1 MAENKLRQPGAWVIF
16 DEPFMIPTDFSPASY
31 QDQLREKV
39 RRITADFSAF
49 SLPDIQVFS
58 SPEKHYR
65 MRAEFRVWHEKERT
79 DYVMFTQDEFKR
91 PYPIH
96 EFPVGSALMN
106 NLMPRLLAEINSD
119 ELLRH
124 KLYQVEF
131 LTTRSGEALVTLI
144 YHKALGDDWIARA
157 RTLKTALKIDIVGRS
172 RKQRLLVERDHVIER
187 LTVAGREY
195 QYQQVEAS
203 FTQPNAKVCE
213 SMLGWAVEHSKE
225 IGGDLLELYCGNG
238 NFTLPLSQNFDK
250 VLATEVSKTSVESA
264 LFNIAANKINNI
276 QIARMSSEEF
286 AQAMDGVREFNRLR
300 HINLADYNFTSIFV
314 DPPRAGLDPHTTSIT
329 QRFDNIIY
337 ISCNPDTLRENLKII
352 TQTHTIKAFAIFDQF
367 PYTHHVECGVVLQ
380 KK

>member
-1 MAENKLRQPGAWVIF
+1 
-16 DEPFMIPTDFSPASY
+16 
-31 QDQLREKV
+31 
-39 RRITADFSAF
+39 
-49 SLPDIQVFS
+49 
-58 SPEKHYR
+58 

-91 PYPIH
+91 PYPIY

-124 KLYQVEF
+124 KLYQVAF
-131 LTTRSGEALVTLI
+131 RTTQSGEALVTLI

-187 LTVAGREY
+187 LTVAGRKY

-286 AQAMDGVREFNRLR
+286 SQAMDGVREFNRLR
-300 HINLADYNFTSIFV
+300 HVNLAEYNFTSIFV

-337 ISCNPDTLRENLKII
+337 ISCNPDTLRDNLKTI

>member
-1 MAENKLRQPGAWVIF
+1 
-16 DEPFMIPTDFSPASY
+16 MIPIDYSPASY
-31 QDQLREKV
+31 QHQLNEKV
-39 RRITADFSAF
+39 RRISSDFSMF
-49 SLPDIQVFS
+49 SLPDIQVFP

-65 MRAEFRVWHEKERT
+65 MRAEFRVWHDKERT

-106 NLMPRLLAEINSD
+106 DLMPRLLNEINSN

-131 LTTRSGEALVTLI
+131 LTTKSGEALVTLI
-144 YHKALGDDWIARA
+144 YHKALDENWIAHAKRLKS
-157 RTLKTALKIDIVGRS
+157 TLGIDIVGRS

-203 FTQPNAKVCE
+203 FTQPNATVCE
-213 SMLGWAVEHSKE
+213 SMLGWAIEQSKG

-238 NFTLPLSQNFDK
+238 NFTLPLAQNYEK

-264 LFNIAANKINNI
+264 QYNIAANNISNI

-286 AQAMDGVREFNRLR
+286 SQAMDGVREFNRLR
-300 HINLADYNFTSIFV
+300 HVNLADYHFSSIFV

-329 QRFDNIIY
+329 QGFDNIIY
-337 ISCNPDTLRENLKII
+337 ISCNPDTLRDNLTTI
-352 TQTHTIKAFAIFDQF
+352 TKTHQITAFAIFDQF
-367 PYTHHVECGVVLQ
+367 PYTHHVECGVIL
-380 KK
+380 KKK

>member
-1 MAENKLRQPGAWVIF
+1 MNSI
-16 DEPFMIPTDFSPASY
+16 DFSPASY
-31 QDQLREKV
+31 QHQLNEK
-39 RRITADFSAF
+39 RQRIEQDFSEF
-49 SLPDIQVFS
+49 DLPAIAVFP

-65 MRAEFRVWHEKERT
+65 MRAEFRVWHEGERT
-79 DYVMFTQDEFKR
+79 DYIMFTQDEFKR

-96 EFPVGSALMN
+96 EFPVGSALIN
-106 NLMPRLLAEINSD
+106 HLMPALLSEINSD

-131 LTTRSGEALVTLI
+131 LTTTSGEALVTLI
-144 YHKALGDDWIARA
+144 YHKALGDDWLAKA
-157 RTLKTALKIDIVGRS
+157 KDLKAKLNIDIIGRS

-203 FTQPNAKVCE
+203 FTQPNASVCE
-213 SMLGWAVEHSKE
+213 AMLTWAVKHSAGL
-225 IGGDLLELYCGNG
+225 GGDLLELYCGNG

-264 LFNIAANKINNI
+264 QYNIAANKINNI

-286 AQAMDGVREFNRLR
+286 SQAMDGVREFNRLR
-300 HINLADYNFTSIFV
+300 HVNLADYHFTSIFV

-337 ISCNPDTLRENLKII
+337 ISCNPETLRENLKTI
-352 TQTHTIKAFAIFDQF
+352 TQTHRITAFALFDQF
-367 PYTHHVECGVVLQ
+367 PYTHHIECGVIL
-380 KK
+380 KKK

>member
-1 MAENKLRQPGAWVIF
+1 
-16 DEPFMIPTDFSPASY
+16 MIPTDFFPATY
-31 QDQLREKV
+31 QHQLNEKFQ
-39 RRITADFSAF
+39 RIQGDFTEF
-49 SLPDIQVFS
+49 SLPEIQVFQ
-58 SPEKHYR
+58 SPEKYYR
-65 MRAEFRVWHEKERT
+65 MRAEFRMWHEGERT

-96 EFPVGSALMN
+96 EFPVGSLLIN
-106 NLMPRLLAEINSD
+106 KLMPALLAEINGD

-131 LTTRSGEALVTLI
+131 LTTQSGEALVTLI
-144 YHKALGDDWIARA
+144 YHKALGDDWLAKARS
-157 RTLKTALKIDIVGRS
+157 LKTALGIDIIGRS

-203 FTQPNAKVCE
+203 FTQPNASICE
-213 SMLGWAVEHSKE
+213 SMLSWAVNHSK
-225 IGGDLLELYCGNG
+225 GFSGDLLELYCGNG
-238 NFTLPLSQNFDK
+238 NFTLPLSQNFSK

-264 LFNIAANKINNI
+264 QYNIAVNNIDNI

-286 AQAMDGVREFNRLR
+286 SQAMDGVREFNRLR
-300 HINLADYNFTSIFV
+300 HVDLPAYHFSSIFV

-329 QRFDNIIY
+329 QRFENIIY

-352 TQTHTIKAFAIFDQF
+352 TQTHTITAFAIFDQF
-367 PYTHHVECGVVLQ
+367 PYTHHVECGVIL
-380 KK
+380 KKKNAV